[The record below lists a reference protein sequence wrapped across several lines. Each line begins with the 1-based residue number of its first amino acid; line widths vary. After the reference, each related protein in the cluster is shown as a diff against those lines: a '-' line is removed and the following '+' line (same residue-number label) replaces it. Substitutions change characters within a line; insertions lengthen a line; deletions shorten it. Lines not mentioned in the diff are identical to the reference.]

1 MLLNGS
7 NIEQTRSYNRRV
19 VLEAVRLGGAISRAE
34 IARATYLSPQTVS
47 NIARE
52 LENLGLLRDHG
63 RRPSKRGQPPKDL
76 TINPEGGYTVGL
88 QLDREQLI
96 GVLVNL
102 TGNLLERRDF
112 VVEDPAPEK
121 ALPLMAAAVAE
132 IIDGAK
138 LDRDRIFGVG
148 LVMPRPFDVD
158 GLTSVGP
165 TTLPGWS
172 GIDVGTLLA
181 GHVQLPVLVENDAMA
196 AAIGERFY
204 GAARELNDFFYL
216 FIGTGLGSGMILE
229 GQPYKGA
236 WGNAGEIGHMIVM
249 PGGKAC
255 PCGNRGCLE
264 QYVSLHAVSQT
275 MHAVGK
281 VAQSPED
288 IRRLYDANDPDLED
302 WIDSAAVQLRT
313 AITNI
318 ENLFDPQSIL
328 LGGYLPDNVLSALV
342 ARLEPLNTSVS
353 NRRNRQHPRLIR
365 ATAGTAATA
374 LGAAVLPL
382 IEMMSPSLQV
392 LLKDGRS

>member
-1 MLLNGS
+1 
-7 NIEQTRSYNRRV
+7 
-19 VLEAVRLGGAISRAE
+19 
-34 IARATYLSPQTVS
+34 
-47 NIARE
+47 
-52 LENLGLLRDHG
+52 
-63 RRPSKRGQPPKDL
+63 
-76 TINPEGGYTVGL
+76 
-88 QLDREQLI
+88 
-96 GVLVNL
+96 
-102 TGNLLERRDF
+102 
-112 VVEDPAPEK
+112 
-121 ALPLMAAAVAE
+121 
-132 IIDGAK
+132 
-138 LDRDRIFGVG
+138 
-148 LVMPRPFDVD
+148 
-158 GLTSVGP
+158 
-165 TTLPGWS
+165 
-172 GIDVGTLLA
+172 
-181 GHVQLPVLVENDAMA
+181 MA

-342 ARLEPLNTSVS
+342 ARLEPPQYIGKQPPQSPTPAAHQGH
-353 NRRNRQHPRLIR
+353 RRHRGHRLGR
-365 ATAGTAATA
+365 RCFA
-374 LGAAVLPL
+374 L
-382 IEMMSPSLQV
+382 
-392 LLKDGRS
+392 D